1 MLGKLSLAAFPIDTP
16 VTFGAFLLVVVAV
29 LALAILVTVLRRW
42 KWLWKEWLTSV
53 DHKKIGIMY
62 ILAATVM
69 GLRGFIDGVMMRSQ
83 QALAFGPGQGP
94 FQPDQ
99 YNQVFSAH
107 GVIMILF
114 MAMPFVI
121 GLINIVVPQQ
131 IGARDVAFPF
141 MNSVSFWLFM
151 VGAVLANL
159 SLGVGEFARTGWSGY
174 PPLSEPSFSP
184 GVGVDY
190 YIWSIQ
196 ISGIGTLLTGVNFLV
211 TILRMR
217 APGMTLMRM
226 PIFTWTALC
235 TVILIIGAFPI
246 LTVTLAM
253 LALDRYLGMHFF
265 TNALGG
271 NMMMYVNL
279 FWAWG
284 HPEVYILILPAFGVF
299 AEVSSTFS
307 GNRLFGYTSLIWATV
322 AITVLSYSVWLH
334 HFFTMGAGGDVNAV
348 FGITTMLIAI
358 PTGVKIFNWLFTI
371 FRGRLRV
378 TTPVLWTLG
387 FMITFTFGGMSG
399 VMLAMPPAD
408 FVLHASLFL
417 IAHFHNT
424 IVGGTVFGAI
434 AGFTY
439 WFPKIFGFKLDDRL
453 GKVAFGCFFTA
464 FYVTFVP
471 MYILGFMGMTR
482 RLNYTLNPAWRPLLW
497 IAAGGVALFA
507 ISLLVLALQVVLAIL
522 RRRSNRDLTGDPWD
536 GRTLEWSLPS
546 PPPAYN
552 FARIPVVSDRDAY
565 WQMKQDG
572 GGRREPGQYQDI
584 VMPRNTAAGVLIGAF
599 SLAFGFAMVWHIWW
613 LVIAGL
619 LGLIVTLV
627 ARTSNDRIHTVV
639 SAEEVR
645 RIEARYAGGGGSG
658 PGEIVP

>member
-1 MLGKLSLAAFPIDTP
+1 MLGKLSLSAFPVESP
-16 VTFGAFLLVVVAV
+16 VTFGAFLLVVAAA
-29 LALAILVTVLRRW
+29 LALAVLITALRRW

-62 ILAATVM
+62 ILGASVM
-69 GLRGFIDGVMMRSQ
+69 GLRGFIDGLMMRSQ
-83 QALAFGPGQGP
+83 LALAFGPGQGP
-94 FQPDQ
+94 FPPSQ

-114 MAMPFVI
+114 MAMPFLI
-121 GLINIVVPQQ
+121 GLINVVVPQQ

-141 MNSVSFWLFM
+141 LNSISFWLFV

-159 SLGVGEFARTGWSGY
+159 SLGIGEFARTGWSGY
-174 PPLSEPSFSP
+174 PPLSELNFSP

-196 ISGIGTLLTGVNFLV
+196 IAGIGTLLTGVNFLV

-217 APGMTLMRM
+217 APGMTLMKM
-226 PIFTWTALC
+226 PIFTWTAFC
-235 TVILIIGAFPI
+235 TVILIIGAFPV
-246 LTVTLAM
+246 LTVTMGL

-265 TNALGG
+265 TNELGG

-299 AEVSSTFS
+299 AEVASTFS
-307 GNRLFGYTSLIWATV
+307 GKRLFGYTSLIWATV
-322 AITVLSYSVWLH
+322 AITVLSYSVWVH

-439 WFPKIFGFKLDDRL
+439 WFPKIFGFKLDERL
-453 GKVAFGCFFTA
+453 GKLAFGCFFSA
-464 FYVTFVP
+464 FYLTFVP
-471 MYILGFMGMTR
+471 MYVLGFMGMTR
-482 RLNYTLNPAWRPLLW
+482 RLNYTENPAWRPLLW
-497 IAAGGVALFA
+497 LAAAGVALFA
-507 ISLLVLALQVVLAIL
+507 LSLLVLAVQMLVSILQRKRNL
-522 RRRSNRDLTGDPWD
+522 DLTGDPWD

-546 PPPAYN
+546 PPPSYN
-552 FARIPVVSDRDAY
+552 FARIPAVSERDAF
-565 WQMKQDG
+565 WEMKQNG
-572 GGRREPGQYQDI
+572 GQGGPLPYQDI
-584 VMPRNTAAGVLIGAF
+584 VVPRNTGAGLIIGAF
-599 SLAFGFAMVWHIWW
+599 SLVFGFAMVWQIWW
-613 LVIAGL
+613 MVIAGL
-619 LGLIVTLV
+619 LGMVATLV
-627 ARTSNDRIHTVV
+627 ARTFNDRIHAVL

-645 RIEARYAGGGGSG
+645 SIEARYAAKRR
-658 PGEIVP
+658 